1 MNKKLKLKLIDGNFS
16 SQDGKD
22 LLMNL
27 FSSKIS
33 FHQMKNFS
41 SNERF
46 GKDDELAAKK
56 IPVLKESKRFIADL
70 FEEALAE
77 NKNFKLTSN
86 ITIELVTPKKRNVQK

>member
-27 FSSKIS
+27 FTSKIN
-33 FHQMKNFS
+33 FHQLKNFS

-56 IPVLKESKRFIADL
+56 IPVLKESKELITAL

-86 ITIELVTPKKRNVQK
+86 ITIELVSPKKRNVQK